1 MDNLTDEKQGT
12 ADAAEA
18 ESNKTAATD
27 LGKFKDVKALLS
39 AYASLEAEFTRRSQR
54 LKELEE
60 KSKTDAVQAQQDTP
74 PSSAQNEGRS
84 LYEQASGDDEVK
96 NAIIADYL
104 KAVCSGRGA
113 PMATGG
119 VAVPSPK
126 NRPATIKEAGKLAR
140 EFLKNN
146 QED

>member
-1 MDNLTDEKQGT
+1 MDNLTDEKRGT
-12 ADAAEA
+12 ADTAQAEEEKEAAA
-18 ESNKTAATD
+18 G
-27 LGKFKDVKALLS
+27 LGKFKDVKALMN
-39 AYASLEAEFTRRSQR
+39 AYASLEAEFTQRSQR

-60 KSKTDAVQAQQDTP
+60 KSKAEAVHAQQDAE
-74 PSSAQNEGRS
+74 PSSAQDGRS
-84 LYEQASGDDEVK
+84 LYERAAGDEEVK

-126 NRPATIKEAGKLAR
+126 NKPASIKEAGRLAR
-140 EFLKNN
+140 QFLKNDT
-146 QED
+146 ED